1 MIETTLTLENLTLIY
16 DAMSKIKES
25 NRSNFFNQYFNEV
38 ENRIKEEK
46 LLENI
51 NKTLYAYKKMNE
63 DPNISEHD
71 KLNEEIK

>member
-1 MIETTLTLENLTLIY
+1 MIETTLTLENLILIY

-46 LLENI
+46 LLQNI

-63 DPNISEHD
+63 DSNITEND
-71 KLNEEIK
+71 KLNEEI

>member
-51 NKTLYAYKKMNE
+51 NKTLYGYKKMNE
-63 DPNISEHD
+63 DPNISEDD

>member
-1 MIETTLTLENLTLIY
+1 MQTTLTLENLTAIY
-16 DAMSKIKES
+16 DSMSKIKES

-51 NKTLYAYKKMNE
+51 NKTLYGYSKINE
-63 DPNISEHD
+63 TDRITEYDND
-71 KLNEEIK
+71 

>member
-1 MIETTLTLENLTLIY
+1 MIETTLTLENLILIY

-51 NKTLYAYKKMNE
+51 NKTLYGYKKMNE
-63 DPNISEHD
+63 DSNITETD
-71 KLNEEIK
+71 KLNEEI